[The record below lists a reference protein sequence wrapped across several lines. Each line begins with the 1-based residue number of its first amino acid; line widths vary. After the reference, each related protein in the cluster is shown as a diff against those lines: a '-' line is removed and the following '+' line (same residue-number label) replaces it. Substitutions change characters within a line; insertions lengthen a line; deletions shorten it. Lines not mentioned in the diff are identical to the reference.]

1 MPGLHALAEF
11 VTVSYNAGLY
21 HLPKQVVALAGTLS
35 DSGEHREAVVSL
47 GDIVDKFH
55 NQDGLAHSC
64 ASEKADLAALHIRF
78 QQIDDLYA
86 GIEDLLSSG
95 HIEQTALDL
104 VACRHGDGP
113 ALGPDLQVPLKSVGR
128 FHRYGAYGI
137 LPYMLLHFHRQSA
150 TVLPDNRHRL
160 VYRRKMPAFPEIR
173 EMYIHHRAY
182 YL

>member
-21 HLPKQVVALAGTLS
+21 HLPKQVVALAGTFS
-35 DSGEHREAVVSL
+35 DSGEHRETVVSL

-64 ASEKADLAALHIRF
+64 TSEKADLAALHIRF
-78 QQIDDLYA
+78 QQVDDLYA
-86 GIEDLLSSG
+86 GIEDLLSSGQVVELGRLTVYGQLSRAVQRTHTVDTVSG

-113 ALGPDLQVPLKSVGR
+113 ALGSDLQVPLKSVG
-128 FHRYGAYGI
+128 
-137 LPYMLLHFHRQSA
+137 
-150 TVLPDNRHRL
+150 
-160 VYRRKMPAFPEIR
+160 
-173 EMYIHHRAY
+173 
-182 YL
+182 